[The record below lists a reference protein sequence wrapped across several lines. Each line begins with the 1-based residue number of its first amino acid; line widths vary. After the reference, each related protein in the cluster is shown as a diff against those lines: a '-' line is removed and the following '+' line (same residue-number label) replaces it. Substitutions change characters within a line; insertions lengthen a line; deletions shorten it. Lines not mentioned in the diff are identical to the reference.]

1 MRFQQGLSRTGRRVA
16 IMMRCGTLRERK
28 LVRALQR
35 QQRRLCTRFRSANTS
50 PWFASNIVISRI
62 FSAYFWRLPLISAA
76 NAEEE
81 SAFFGGLFGQNRLF
95 PEGRK
100 AILRASAA
108 AAQVARSRPRC
119 AAGKSLFGADRRGV
133 RGMDSAIY
141 SLSQQ
146 KASAGNGHVKA
157 SPRSYAAWL
166 TCHGE

>member
-1 MRFQQGLSRTGRRVA
+1 MQWCYR
-16 IMMRCGTLRERK
+16 
-28 LVRALQR
+28 
-35 QQRRLCTRFRSANTS
+35 
-50 PWFASNIVISRI
+50 SNIVISRI
-62 FSAYFWRLPLISAA
+62 FSAYFLRLPLTSAA

-81 SAFFGGLFGQNRLF
+81 SAFFGGLSGQNRLF

-100 AILRASAA
+100 VILRAGAA

-146 KASAGNGHVKA
+146 KASPGNGGFGSGALSDA
-157 SPRSYAAWL
+157 SGCGREGFHQHTEAGAQRASFSLPPSAAKTAGLIPRYFATEEAAASA
-166 TCHGE
+166 TCAQ